1 MPFFIIM
8 GIVINLKKNIYN
20 LMVTQFTAYSLQL
33 ISTTFDILPMCIG
46 NDVEDD
52 IIFYDVY
59 FDVNSAPVLHASD
72 LAASELN
79 QLVTSNTIYYWKVI
93 TKDEQGNSIDSGVY
107 QFKVE

>member
-20 LMVTQFTAYSLQL
+20 LMLTQFTAYSLQL
-33 ISTTFDILPMCIG
+33 ISPASDILSMCIG

-59 FDVNSAPVLHASD
+59 FDVNIICSLFSTLPLTILTCKLISFY
-72 LAASELN
+72 
-79 QLVTSNTIYYWKVI
+79 NTCNFLSLKIKIYNF
-93 TKDEQGNSIDSGVY
+93 TN
-107 QFKVE
+107 